1 MSPDRPQA
9 PPAAPLAALVEAW
22 LAGDVTALEAGR
34 RIDLAEREALYA
46 PTPAHDELVR
56 LFPPRPGADPDPAA
70 ARLLLRALD
79 LDARA
84 EATVA
89 ALARRR
95 ALLAAVSELGPGDD
109 VMDVVLRPG
118 ERILLGTA
126 GGREALVALLA
137 GDPDPLLGWLGR
149 NALDPDAFTATTI
162 DVPLHDLDDLHG
174 LVARLADATDALAPG
189 RARAMVA
196 DEWVSETTVAAL
208 AEEVPYEDIARAIG
222 TTLLGHDAPILL
234 WHAVHEL
241 ALVTEDD
248 PELRARMLA
257 RALVVAD
264 REAGRCPAEAAA
276 PLLAELG
283 TRGAIRTLD
292 ALAPALDV
300 RAWQAIAKGFL
311 RRAIAD
317 AWHDWREDVRRW
329 AAEDDAVRAL
339 AAFDALLRA
348 PAPEPGAVE
357 WFTESPAESV
367 RLACRARLGLEG

>member
-1 MSPDRPQA
+1 VSPDRPQA

-22 LAGDVTALEAGR
+22 LEGDVTALEAGR

-95 ALLAAVSELGPGDD
+95 ALLAAVFELGPGDA

-118 ERILLGTA
+118 ERVLLGTA
-126 GGREALVALLA
+126 GGREALAAALA
-137 GDPDPLLGWLGR
+137 GDPGPFLAWLGR
-149 NALDPDAFTATTI
+149 TVLDPDAFTATTV
-162 DVPLHDLDDLHG
+162 DVPLHGLDDLHE
-174 LVARLADATDALAPG
+174 LVGRLADATDALAPG

-196 DEWVSETTVAAL
+196 DEWVAETTVAAL

-222 TTLLGHDAPILL
+222 TALLEHDAPILL

-257 RALVVAD
+257 RSLVVAD

-300 RAWQAIAKGFL
+300 RAWQAIAKGYL

-339 AAFDALLRA
+339 AAFDALLRS